1 MKGNDKISLEANPN
15 QRVLIG
21 LSGGVDSAV
30 AAALLQSQG
39 YAVEGITLQLWQAP
53 TAAASP
59 IPAAPSAAATAAEAL
74 GIPCHVIDVRSRF
87 YETVVTPFLDAY
99 AQGRTPNPCVQ
110 CNPTL
115 KFSVML
121 EAADQLGAQW
131 IATGHYARVQRAT
144 DGTAHLYR
152 ARNREQDQAYVLYR
166 LTQRHLRRLLLPLG
180 EVASKAEVREIAR
193 RRQLPNAARRDS
205 QDLCFMS
212 GGDYRTLIAK
222 LRPQSLRPGLIYD
235 EAGNRRGEHHG
246 LARYTVGQRR
256 GLGIAAAE
264 RLYVI
269 ALRPENN
276 ALIVGPASS
285 LERRHCTLAE
295 MTFPTGA
302 PPPPRGTAARDQP
315 PPTFEAHGRIR
326 YRAPLIPVTIRM
338 EGPHRAD
345 VALHEAQRGLAPGQS
360 LVLYQDDEVIGGGII
375 QARKNH
381 PIVNIANNFTF
392 R

>member
-1 MKGNDKISLEANPN
+1 MNQNDKLSLHTDEN

-39 YAVEGITLQLWQAP
+39 YAVEGIALQLWQAP
-53 TAAASP
+53 TPPASPAPTALLAAAP
-59 IPAAPSAAATAAEAL
+59 LAAAPLTAATVAEAL

-87 YETVVTPFLDAY
+87 YKTVVTPFLDAY
-99 AQGRTPNPCVQ
+99 AQGRTPNPCVR

-115 KFSVML
+115 KLAVML

-131 IATGHYARVQRAT
+131 IATGHYARVRRDAN
-144 DGTAHLYR
+144 GTAHLYR
-152 ARNREQDQAYVLYR
+152 AQNREQDQAYMLYR

-180 EVASKAEVREIAR
+180 EIASKAEVREIAR
-193 RRQLPNAARRDS
+193 QHHLPNAARRDS

-212 GGDYRTLIAK
+212 GEDYRTLIAD
-222 LRPQSLRPGLIYD
+222 LRPQSLQPGPIYD
-235 EAGNRRGEHHG
+235 EAGHRLGEHRG

-269 ALRPENN
+269 ALRPADN
-276 ALIVGPASS
+276 AVIVGPASS
-285 LERRHCTLAE
+285 LERRRCTLAE
-295 MTFPTGA
+295 MIFPTGA
-302 PPPPRGTAARDQP
+302 PSP

-326 YRAPLIPVTIRM
+326 YRAPLIPVTVRM
-338 EGPHRAD
+338 EGTHRAE
-345 VALHEAQRGLAPGQS
+345 VTLHQAQRGLAPGQS
-360 LVLYQDDEVIGGGII
+360 LVLYQADEVIGGGII
-375 QARKNH
+375 QATKN
-381 PIVNIANNFTF
+381 VTA
-392 R
+392 